1 MERLLYIE
9 ALAETLDKDVAAIR
23 WMRHKGELPPA
34 AMIGGRLAW
43 TESQIAQFIEDAFAK
58 AS

>member
-1 MERLLYIE
+1 MEKLYYIE
-9 ALAETLDKDVAAIR
+9 GLAKALDKDVAAIR